1 MVCYVTRVTTMVCIG
16 LLGLP
21 LWYVVLLGL
30 PLGM

>member
-1 MVCYVTRVTTMVCIG
+1 MVCSVTRVTTRYVV

-21 LWYVVLLGL
+21 LWYVMLLGL